1 MRAITR
7 FEIPDGYS
15 IKDVTTEYA
24 RFINNITLHLVKG
37 TINEHEF
44 NMNVPFINKFILKMK
59 KMNMTQVKKWQ
70 YIALSVAI

>member
-1 MRAITR
+1 MCAITR

-24 RFINNITLHLVKG
+24 RFINNITDLVKG